1 MRRIIFM
8 MMAGLWCLGAW
19 SIPAKR
25 IPFTVTNS
33 DGTAFTLM
41 LCGDEC
47 FHFYAT
53 TDGIPAVQE
62 ENGDWRL
69 APELADSIS
78 IKWTEGN
85 RLRNAHRIQRATE
98 QRARRVKV
106 GQQMVYEGQ
115 KKGVVI
121 LVNFRDLSMKSTHT
135 RAEFKDYFNKV
146 GYSNNGCIGSV
157 HDYFYDQSYGK
168 FDLTFDV
175 YGPVETKKNSSYYG
189 ANDSNG
195 SDSHVAEFAA
205 EVCTSASNQYSIDW
219 SKYDWDGDGEV
230 DQVYIIYAGAGE
242 ASGGGAS
249 SIWPHEWKLSE
260 GKRARDGNGAITL
273 GGVTIDTYATSD
285 ELRSSSSKLLN
296 GIGTA
301 CHEFSHCLGLPDF
314 YDTSYNGGFGMN
326 HWDLMDAGSYNG
338 NTHSSECPV
347 GYTAYERWNAG
358 WLDFIELTEPCTITG
373 MPDLEDEPV
382 AYIIRNEVNRN
393 EYFTLEN
400 RQCKKWFQYV
410 NTTNNCHGML
420 VCHVDFN
427 QKAWEENRPNKD
439 DSHQR
444 MSIIPAGGEY
454 GTLMGTPGHKSYSV
468 SPTQYQAQLFPGRN
482 NVTALTNDSHIN
494 CGGQL
499 FGKNTDGTHNMNKPI
514 TNITESEDG
523 FISFA
528 FMGGGDQSAIRS
540 LSPTLSEGEGAWY
553 TLDGRKLSGKP
564 TTKGIYLRGGKKIA
578 Y

>member
-1 MRRIIFM
+1 M
-8 MMAGLWCLGAW
+8 MMAGIWCLGAW

-33 DGTAFTLM
+33 DGSVLTLV

-53 TDGIPAVQE
+53 TEGVPVVEE

-78 IKWTEGN
+78 VKWTE
-85 RLRNAHRIQRATE
+85 RSQLRNAHRIQRTTE
-98 QRARRVKV
+98 QRARRVKA
-106 GQQMVYEGQ
+106 GRQMSYEGQ

-121 LVNFRDLSMKSTHT
+121 LVNFPDLSMKSNHT
-135 RAEFKDYFNKV
+135 KAEFNDYFNKE
-146 GYSNNGCIGSV
+146 GYTNNGCVGSV
-157 HDYFYDQSYGK
+157 HDYFHDQSYGK

-175 YGPVETKKNSSYYG
+175 YGPVTTLKNSTYYG
-189 ANDSNG
+189 ANDSKG
-195 SDSHVAEFAA
+195 TDSHVAEFAA
-205 EVCTSASNQYSIDW
+205 EVCTTAYYKYDIDW
-219 SKYDWDGDGEV
+219 SKYDWDEDGEV
-230 DQVYIIYAGAGE
+230 DQVYIIYAGVGE
-242 ASGGGAS
+242 ASGGAANT
-249 SIWPHEWKLSE
+249 IWPHEWTLTN
-260 GKRARDGNGAITL
+260 GKGYGDGDGPLTF
-273 GGVTIDTYATSD
+273 GDVTIDTYAASD
-285 ELRSSSSKLLN
+285 ELRSKSSKLLN

-338 NTHSSECPV
+338 NTHNGECPV
-347 GYTAYERWNAG
+347 GYTAYERWYAG
-358 WLDFIELTEPCTITG
+358 WLTFTELTEPCTITG

-382 AYIIRNEVNRN
+382 AYMVCNDVNRN

-439 DSHQR
+439 AKHQR
-444 MSIIPAGGEY
+444 MSIIPAGKEF
-454 GTLMGTPGHKSYSV
+454 GTSLGAAGNKSYSITP
-468 SPTQYQAQLFPGRN
+468 SQYQAQLFPGRD
-482 NVTALTNDSHIN
+482 NVTELTNDSHKD

-499 FGKNTDGTHNMNKPI
+499 FGKNTDGTNNMNKPI
-514 TNITESEDG
+514 TNIAETEDG
-523 FISFA
+523 LISFD
-528 FMGGGDQSAIRS
+528 FMGGGDPQAIES
-540 LSPTLSEGEGAWY
+540 LTPTLSASKGAWY
-553 TLDGRKLSGKP
+553 TLDGRKLSGQP
-564 TTKGIYLRGGKKIA
+564 GTKGIYLHEGKKVLR
-578 Y
+578 